1 MENNQCGLWKTLR
14 QRLGKQPQTEE
25 VRYAVEFERTLRN
38 LEARLHE
45 SDNADDIISRTL
57 STACDFYNANWAGF
71 LEIDMDLGV
80 WAPYV
85 WFNTNPHDRT
95 KELVRDFEE
104 IAIMQRWLAAIGKI
118 GKQVRES
125 DIRTILYLPG
135 ANLRFFLQSG
145 NTQ

>member
-85 WFNTNPHDRT
+85 WFNTNPHNSSGCLDMTAFLAMRNI
-95 KELVRDFEE
+95 EREE
-104 IAIMQRWLAAIGKI
+104 
-118 GKQVRES
+118 REHS
-125 DIRTILYLPG
+125 K
-135 ANLRFFLQSG
+135 AQSG
-145 NTQ
+145 GKRKKRHKSKRRRKQDRR